1 MNNKVLQIGQINFRG
16 NVIDHGWFKTLTLDN
31 GKPNIVAITILGEF
45 VYWYKPTEV
54 RSEESSQVQ
63 YKQKFKADMLQK
75 SYQQLADSFGFT
87 KRQVKDA
94 CDFLKERGLI
104 KIEFRTIVVSGT
116 RCNNVMYV
124 EPIPKMIQKISVMY
138 WGNDTPPTLK
148 RNSPITTE
156 SKRVLHSKEIPSYD
170 KTEES
175 LALECKTNTEIT
187 TNITTEITT
196 NIYDDDDN
204 VASTQKLIDQEF
216 KVSYNFLLKKGIPL
230 SEIAIQELGEFCDRF
245 GNELITHAVN
255 KAIDENVPKWR
266 YIRSILSSWDKAKVK
281 TLHDVAALDTR
292 FEMSK
297 KNNKRT
303 GRGYS
308 NRTEVVPEW
317 LHQREEPESV
327 QQPKQS
333 QSKDTVDNQKRLDE
347 ILNKYKNTKGE

>member
-16 NVIDHGWFKTLTLDN
+16 NVIDHGWFKTLTLEN

-54 RSEESSQVQ
+54 RNEESSQVQ

-87 KRQVKDA
+87 KRQVKEA

-104 KIEFRTIVVSGT
+104 KIEFRTIVVNGT

-124 EPIPKMIQKISVMY
+124 EPIPDIIQKISIMY

-148 RNSPITTE
+148 RNSPITSE
-156 SKRVLHSKEIPSYD
+156 SKRVLHSKGTPSYD
-170 KTEES
+170 GTEE
-175 LALECKTNTEIT
+175 ALTLERKTNTEIT

-196 NIYDDDDN
+196 NINDDDN

-216 KVSYNFLLKKGIPL
+216 KISYNALLKQGIPL

-266 YIRSILSSWDKAKVK
+266 YIRSILSNWEKAKVK
-281 TLHDVAALDTR
+281 TLNDVAALDTR

-297 KNNKRT
+297 KNKNRT
-303 GRGYS
+303 GKGYA
-308 NRTEVVPEW
+308 NRTEAVPEW
-317 LHQREEPESV
+317 LHQQEEPESV
-327 QQPKQS
+327 QQPKKS
-333 QSKDTVDNQKRLDE
+333 QSEDTVDNQKRLDE

>member
-31 GKPNIVAITILGEF
+31 GKPNIVAITILGEI

-54 RSEESSQVQ
+54 RSEESTQVQ

-87 KRQVKDA
+87 KRQVKEA

-104 KIEFRTIVVSGT
+104 KIEFRTIFVNGT

-124 EPIPKMIQKISVMY
+124 EPIPEIIQKISVMY
-138 WGNDTPPTLK
+138 WGNGTPPTMK
-148 RNSPITTE
+148 RNSPITSE
-156 SKRVLHSKEIPSYD
+156 SKRVLHSKVPPSYD
-170 KTEES
+170 EMEET
-175 LALECKTNTEIT
+175 LTLERKTNTEIT

-196 NIYDDDDN
+196 NINDDN
-204 VASTQKLIDQEF
+204 TISSQKLIDQEF
-216 KVSYNFLLKKGIPL
+216 KISYNFLLKMGIPL
-230 SEIAIQELGEFCDRF
+230 SEIAIQELGEFCDKF

-266 YIRSILSSWDKAKVK
+266 YIRSILSSWEKEKVK
-281 TLHDVAALDTR
+281 TLNDVAALDTR

-303 GRGYS
+303 GKGYGK
-308 NRTEVVPEW
+308 RTEVVPDW
-317 LHQREEPESV
+317 LREQEESNPAPR
-327 QQPKQS
+327 QIQS
-333 QSKDTVDNQKRLDE
+333 DELVDNQKRLDE

>member
-54 RSEESSQVQ
+54 RNEESSQVQ

-87 KRQVKDA
+87 KRQVKEA

-104 KIEFRTIVVSGT
+104 KIEFRTIVVNGT

-124 EPIPKMIQKISVMY
+124 EPIPEIIQKISVMY

-148 RNSPITTE
+148 RDSPITSE
-156 SKRVLHSKEIPSYD
+156 SKRVLHFKGTPSYD
-170 KTEES
+170 ETEE
-175 LALECKTNTEIT
+175 ALTLERKTNTEIT

-196 NIYDDDDN
+196 NINDDN
-204 VASTQKLIDQEF
+204 ATSSQKLIDQEF
-216 KVSYNFLLKKGIPL
+216 KISYNFLLKQGIPL

-266 YIRSILSSWDKAKVK
+266 YIRSILSSWEKEKVK
-281 TLHDVAALDTR
+281 TLNDVAAIDNR

-297 KNNKRT
+297 NNNKRT
-303 GRGYS
+303 GKVYVK
-308 NRTEVVPEW
+308 RTENVPDW
-317 LHQREEPESV
+317 LWEQEEQEPI
-327 QQPKQS
+327 QQPQS
-333 QSKDTVDNQKRLDE
+333 DDLDDNQKRFAE

>member
-31 GKPNIVAITILGEF
+31 GKPNIVAITILGEI

-63 YKQKFKADMLQK
+63 YKQKFKADTLQK

-87 KRQVKDA
+87 KRQVKEA

-104 KIEFRTIVVSGT
+104 KIEFRTILVNGT

-124 EPIPKMIQKISVMY
+124 EPVPEMIQKISIIY
-138 WGNDTPPTLK
+138 WGNGNPPTLK
-148 RNSPITTE
+148 SNSPITLE
-156 SKRVLHSKEIPSYD
+156 SKRVLHSKAIPPYD

-175 LALECKTNTEIT
+175 LTLERKTNTEIT
-187 TNITTEITT
+187 TNITT
-196 NIYDDDDN
+196 NINDDDN
-204 VASTQKLIDQEF
+204 ATSSQKLIDQEF
-216 KVSYNFLLKKGIPL
+216 KISYNFLLKKGIPL

-266 YIRSILSSWDKAKVK
+266 YIRSILSSWEKAKVK
-281 TLHDVAALDTR
+281 TLDDVAALDTR

-297 KNNKRT
+297 QNKKRT
-303 GRGYS
+303 GKGIA
-308 NRTEVVPEW
+308 NRTESVPDW
-317 LHQREEPESV
+317 LHQQEEHEPV
-327 QQPKQS
+327 QQPQ
-333 QSKDTVDNQKRLDE
+333 QIPNEDDRKRLDE
-347 ILNKYKNTKGE
+347 ILNKYKNTKGG

>member
-104 KIEFRTIVVSGT
+104 KIEFRTIVVNGT

-138 WGNDTPPTLK
+138 WGNDTPPTLQ
-148 RNSPITTE
+148 RNSPITPE
-156 SKRVLHSKEIPSYD
+156 SKRVLHSKETPSYD

-175 LALECKTNTEIT
+175 LTLERKTNTEIT

-196 NIYDDDDN
+196 NINDDDN
-204 VASTQKLIDQEF
+204 ATSSQKLTDQEF
-216 KVSYNFLLKKGIPL
+216 KISYNFLLNKGIPL
-230 SEIAIQELGEFCDRF
+230 SEIAIQELGDFCDRF

-281 TLHDVAALDTR
+281 TLNDVAALDTR

-303 GRGYS
+303 GKGYA
-308 NRTEVVPEW
+308 NRTESVPDW
-317 LHQREEPESV
+317 LHQKEEPEPI
-327 QQPKQS
+327 QQPQQS
-333 QSKDTVDNQKRLDE
+333 QNNESADNETRFNE
-347 ILNKYKNTKGE
+347 ILSKYKNTKGE

>member
-1 MNNKVLQIGQINFRG
+1 MNTKVLQIGQINFRG

-31 GKPNIVAITILGEF
+31 GKPNIVAITILGEI

-63 YKQKFKADMLQK
+63 YKQKFKADTLQK

-87 KRQVKDA
+87 KRQVKEA

-104 KIEFRTIVVSGT
+104 KIEFRTILVNGT

-124 EPIPKMIQKISVMY
+124 EPVPEMVQKISIMY
-138 WGNDTPPTLK
+138 WGNGDPPTLK
-148 RNSPITTE
+148 SNSPVTLE
-156 SKRVLHSKEIPSYD
+156 SKRVLHSKAIPFYD

-175 LALECKTNTEIT
+175 LPLERKTNTEIT
-187 TNITTEITT
+187 TNITT
-196 NIYDDDDN
+196 NINDDD
-204 VASTQKLIDQEF
+204 ATSTQKLIDQEF
-216 KVSYNFLLKKGIPL
+216 KISYNFLLEKGIPL

-245 GNELITHAVN
+245 GNELVIHAVN

-266 YIRSILSSWDKAKVK
+266 YIRSILSSWEKEKVK
-281 TLHDVAALDTR
+281 TLNDVAALDTR

-303 GRGYS
+303 GKGYS
-308 NRTEVVPEW
+308 KRTEVVPDW
-317 LHQREEPESV
+317 LRKQEEQEPI
-327 QQPKQS
+327 QQPKQT
-333 QSKDTVDNQKRLDE
+333 QSDDFENNKKRLDE

>member
-16 NVIDHGWFKTLTLDN
+16 NVIDHGWFKTLTLGN
-31 GKPNIVAITILGEF
+31 GKPNIVAITILGEI

-63 YKQKFKADMLQK
+63 YKQKFKADTLQK

-87 KRQVKDA
+87 KRQVKEA

-104 KIEFRTIVVSGT
+104 KIEFRTILVNGT

-124 EPIPKMIQKISVMY
+124 EPVPEMIQKISIMY
-138 WGNDTPPTLK
+138 WGNANPPTLK
-148 RNSPITTE
+148 SNSPITLE
-156 SKRVLHSKEIPSYD
+156 SKSVLHSKVIPSYD

-175 LALECKTNTEIT
+175 LTLERKTNTEIT
-187 TNITTEITT
+187 TNITTKI
-196 NIYDDDDN
+196 NDDD
-204 VASTQKLIDQEF
+204 ATSSQKLIDQEF
-216 KVSYNFLLKKGIPL
+216 KTSYNFLLEKGIPL

-245 GNELITHAVN
+245 GNELVIHAVN

-266 YIRSILSSWDKAKVK
+266 YIRSILSSWEKEKVK
-281 TLHDVAALDTR
+281 TLNDVAALDTR

-303 GRGYS
+303 GKGYS
-308 NRTEVVPEW
+308 KRTEVVPDW
-317 LHQREEPESV
+317 LRKQEEQEPI
-327 QQPKQS
+327 QQPHQTQS
-333 QSKDTVDNQKRLDE
+333 DDLKDNKKRLDE
-347 ILNKYKNTKGE
+347 ILNKYKNPKGE

>member
-16 NVIDHGWFKTLTLDN
+16 NVIDHGWFKTLTLEN

-54 RSEESSQVQ
+54 RNEESSQVQ

-87 KRQVKDA
+87 KRQVKEA

-104 KIEFRTIVVSGT
+104 KIEFRTIVVNGT

-124 EPIPKMIQKISVMY
+124 EPIPDIIQKISIMY
-138 WGNDTPPTLK
+138 WGNDAPPTLK
-148 RNSPITTE
+148 RNSPITSE
-156 SKRVLHSKEIPSYD
+156 SKRVLHSKGTPSYD
-170 KTEES
+170 ETEEA
-175 LALECKTNTEIT
+175 LTLECKTNTEIT

-196 NIYDDDDN
+196 NINDDDN
-204 VASTQKLIDQEF
+204 ATSSQKLIDQEF
-216 KVSYNFLLKKGIPL
+216 KISYNFLLKQGIPL

-266 YIRSILSSWDKAKVK
+266 YIRSILSSWEKAKVK
-281 TLHDVAALDTR
+281 TLNDIAALDTR

-303 GRGYS
+303 GKGYGK
-308 NRTEVVPEW
+308 RTEIVPDW
-317 LHQREEPESV
+317 LREPEEPEPI
-327 QQPKQS
+327 QQLQQTQS
-333 QSKDTVDNQKRLDE
+333 DDPDDNQKRLNE

>member
-1 MNNKVLQIGQINFRG
+1 MNTKVLHIGQINFRG

-31 GKPNIVAITILGEF
+31 GKPNIVAITILGEI

-63 YKQKFKADMLQK
+63 YKQKFKADTLQK

-87 KRQVKDA
+87 KRQVKEA

-104 KIEFRTIVVSGT
+104 KIEFRTILVNGT

-124 EPIPKMIQKISVMY
+124 EPVPEMVQKISIMY
-138 WGNDTPPTLK
+138 WGNGTPPTLK
-148 RNSPITTE
+148 SNSPVTLE
-156 SKRVLHSKEIPSYD
+156 SKRVLHSKAIPFYD

-175 LALECKTNTEIT
+175 LTLERKTNTEIT
-187 TNITTEITT
+187 TNITT
-196 NIYDDDDN
+196 NINDDDDD
-204 VASTQKLIDQEF
+204 ASTQKLIDQEF
-216 KVSYNFLLKKGIPL
+216 KISYNFLLEKGIPL

-245 GNELITHAVN
+245 GNELVIHAVN

-266 YIRSILSSWDKAKVK
+266 YIRSILSSWEKEKVK
-281 TLHDVAALDTR
+281 TLNDIAALDTR

-303 GRGYS
+303 GKGYS
-308 NRTEVVPEW
+308 KRTEVIPDW
-317 LHQREEPESV
+317 LRKQEEQEPI
-327 QQPKQS
+327 QQPQQTQS
-333 QSKDTVDNQKRLDE
+333 DDFENNKKRLDE

>member
-31 GKPNIVAITILGEF
+31 GKPNIVAITILGEI

-87 KRQVKDA
+87 KRQVKEA
-94 CDFLKERGLI
+94 CNFLKERGLI
-104 KIEFRTIVVSGT
+104 KIEFRTILVNGT

-124 EPIPKMIQKISVMY
+124 EPVPEMIQKISIMY
-138 WGNDTPPTLK
+138 WGNDNPPTLK
-148 RNSPITTE
+148 SNSPVTLE
-156 SKRVLHSKEIPSYD
+156 SKRVLHSKAIPFYD

-175 LALECKTNTEIT
+175 LTLERKTNTEIT

-196 NIYDDDDN
+196 NINDDD
-204 VASTQKLIDQEF
+204 ATSSQKLIDQEF
-216 KVSYNFLLKKGIPL
+216 KISYNFLLEKGIPL

-245 GNELITHAVN
+245 GNELVIHAVN

-266 YIRSILSSWDKAKVK
+266 YIRSILSSWEKEKVK
-281 TLHDVAALDTR
+281 TLNDVSALDTR

-303 GRGYS
+303 GKGFS
-308 NRTEVVPEW
+308 KRTEVVPDW
-317 LHQREEPESV
+317 LRKQEEQEPI
-327 QQPKQS
+327 QQS
-333 QSKDTVDNQKRLDE
+333 QQTQSDDLENNKKRLDE